1 VATRDG
7 RTWQV
12 TDAVPGGTVDLSA
25 DGRYLAYH
33 RAADHHVVIRDL
45 LTGTIRPI
53 QETVPEVD
61 ADHLIYAPEFLDNA
75 RWLHVGIDTVS
86 VRPGDNEPS
95 PPGFIVDV
103 ATGRTIWR
111 LPPDASL
118 GRLDQNGTRLM
129 FQTDKSF
136 TTTGPSG
143 TTTVSLP
150 SRLRTTSA
158 TYGTLLP
165 DGRGQAAQ
173 VVPRNFP
180 AGGADIRPARLVTID
195 TGTGKVRHDIRL
207 SLPLPDRASM
217 CEVRRWLGASEVL
230 LSCGTGKLFEEI
242 TFRVDTRTGDHA
254 MVADTGP
261 PKPHLFELVRAE
273 D

>member
-7 RTWQV
+7 RTWRLS
-12 TDAVPGGTVDLSA
+12 DAVSGGTVDLSA

-33 RAADHHVVIRDL
+33 RAADDRVVIRDL

-53 QETVPEVD
+53 QETVPGVD
-61 ADHLIYAPEFLDNA
+61 ADRLTYAPEFLDDD
-75 RWLHVGIDTVS
+75 RRLHVGINTEYET
-86 VRPGDNEPS
+86 GDDGPPP
-95 PPGFIVDV
+95 PPGFIADV

-111 LPPDASL
+111 LPPDARPA
-118 GRLDQNGTRLM
+118 RLDRNGTRLM
-129 FQTDKSF
+129 TRTDESF

-143 TTTVSLP
+143 TTTVALP
-150 SRLRTTSA
+150 GPLRAIPARGSV
-158 TYGTLLP
+158 LLP
-165 DGRGQAAQ
+165 DGQGQAAQ

-180 AGGADIRPARLVTID
+180 AGGADIRPARLVTMD

-207 SLPLPDRASM
+207 SLPLPDSAGSCR
-217 CEVRRWLGASEVL
+217 VRRWLGASEVL
-230 LSCGTGKLFEEI
+230 LSCGTGKEFEEI
-242 TFRVDTRTGDHA
+242 TFRVDTRTGAHA
-254 MVADTGP
+254 RVAETGP